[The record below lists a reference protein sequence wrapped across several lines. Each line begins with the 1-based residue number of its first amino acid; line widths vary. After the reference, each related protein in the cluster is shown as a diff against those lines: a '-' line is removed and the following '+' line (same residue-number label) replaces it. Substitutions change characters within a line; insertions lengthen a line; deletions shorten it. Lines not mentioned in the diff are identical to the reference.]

1 MANNSSV
8 PMIRNTSENTD
19 NPKISVQLPN
29 GANQQKKNSLNK
41 KKQITYYLS
50 KEDIQFLM
58 QKTKFSEQEVR

>member
-1 MANNSSV
+1 
-8 PMIRNTSENTD
+8 MIRNTSENTD